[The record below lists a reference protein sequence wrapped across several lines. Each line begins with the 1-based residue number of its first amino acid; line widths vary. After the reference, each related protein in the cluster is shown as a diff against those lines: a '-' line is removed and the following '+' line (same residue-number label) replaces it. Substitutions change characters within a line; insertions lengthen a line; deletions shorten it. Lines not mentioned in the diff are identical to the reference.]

1 MSKVAETH
9 LTWNFHVKYVQNRFD
24 MEIPCQEWLKPLENH
39 FDMDDMEMF
48 DMELHVKFV

>member
-9 LTWNFHVKYVQNRFD
+9 LTWNFHVKPVQNRFG
-24 MEIPCQEWLKPLENH
+24 
-39 FDMDDMEMF
+39 MDDMEMF